1 MERLIGMCALAFSM
15 SVFAQQGQPP
25 SEQEQAYDTQT
36 QTQQQRQL
44 GEADAQDVYQE
55 RDVERQPQ
63 TDVQR
68 TGDDTQRSEHDDM
81 QRAGDD
87 VKRADQQAEQRSGQQ
102 QSTPGGQSQSLQSL
116 ADEHDDLSTFVR
128 AMQETGLADAVARG
142 EYTAF
147 APTNEAFDATGKS
160 VDELLRPENQEQ
172 LIELLRNHLIA
183 EQVDAE
189 RAKQLDQA
197 LTVGGATL
205 DLSASEGELTVNG
218 AEVTETDIRSE
229 GLIVHTIEKVLE
241 PAEDSGAQQSAAGEQ
256 RGTESVAEQDESEEY
271 EDQSE
276 E

>member
-1 MERLIGMCALAFSM
+1 MERLIGICALAFSM

-36 QTQQQRQL
+36 QTPQQRQL

-68 TGDDTQRSEHDDM
+68 TGDDMERSEHDMERSEHDMERSEHDM
-81 QRAGDD
+81 Q
-87 VKRADQQAEQRSGQQ
+87 RADQQAEQRSGQQ
-102 QSTPGGQSQSLQSL
+102 QSTPQGQSQALQSL

-147 APTNEAFDATGKS
+147 APTNEAFESLDKS

-172 LIELLRNHLIA
+172 LVELLRNHLIA
-183 EQVDAE
+183 EQVDGE
-189 RAKQLDQA
+189 RAKQLGQA

-229 GLIVHTIEKVLE
+229 GLIVHTIDKVLE
-241 PAEDSGAQQSAAGEQ
+241 PAEDSGAQRSAAGEQ
-256 RGTESVAEQDESEEY
+256 RETESVAEQDESEE
-271 EDQSE
+271 
-276 E
+276 

>member
-1 MERLIGMCALAFSM
+1 MERLIGVCALAFSM
-15 SVFAQQGQPP
+15 SVFAQQGQPGQQEQEYQP
-25 SEQEQAYDTQT
+25 GQQEQEYGYEQQSETLPKDQQQGQAHSQVPPMEDETPPQQGASEQPGA
-36 QTQQQRQL
+36 
-44 GEADAQDVYQE
+44 
-55 RDVERQPQ
+55 
-63 TDVQR
+63 
-68 TGDDTQRSEHDDM
+68 SDM
-81 QRAGDD
+81 QRADE
-87 VKRADQQAEQRSGQQ
+87 QAQAQRTGQEQARTQ
-102 QSTPGGQSQSLQSL
+102 GQSQALQQL

-147 APTNEAFDATGKS
+147 APTNEAFEATGKS

-205 DLSASEGELTVNG
+205 DLSASDGELTVNG